1 MKKIQK
7 GLALL
12 LVGVSLSAMLAAG
25 CQKKEEELTVYM
37 PDGAPALALA
47 GLMAEDT
54 KEDGVSY
61 RVVNP
66 QKIAATI
73 TYEQE
78 EKNADLCV
86 LPLTAASKLVGNGE
100 RYTLLGTVTHGNLY
114 LISKTEESIDDLT
127 ELVGKRV
134 GVLQMKEVPGL
145 TFKTTLQKAG
155 VPFQELTGGAE
166 TASNQVNLLAMTG
179 AADVGV
185 LEADYY
191 LLAEPAVTVQASKG
205 YTIVGDL
212 QALYGG
218 EKGYPQAV
226 LVAKNALVQT
236 KQDWLLDWT
245 EKLQDTTWLT
255 QASGEEIVDVLAS
268 HLEDKTA
275 ESSFKASQLTQE
287 VIARCG
293 ISFTYAWSD
302 AGEIESFLTGLLA
315 VAPQATKLPTAAFY
329 WKQGEE

>member
-1 MKKIQK
+1 MKKWQK
-7 GLALL
+7 RLALP
-12 LVGVSLSAMLAAG
+12 LVGVSLFSMLAVG
-25 CQKKEEELTVYM
+25 CNKKEEELTVYM

-66 QKIAATI
+66 QKIATTV
-73 TYEQE
+73 TYEKE

-86 LPLTAASKLVGNGE
+86 LPLTAASKLLGGGE

-114 LISKTEESIDDLT
+114 LISKTQEPVADLA
-127 ELVGKRV
+127 ELVGKKV

-145 TFKTTLQKAG
+145 TFKSTLHKAG
-155 VPFQELTGGAE
+155 VPFQELTEGVEAA
-166 TASNQVNLLAMTG
+166 TDKVNLAAMTG

-185 LEADYY
+185 LQADYY
-191 LLAEPAVTVQASKG
+191 LLAEPAVTAKCKDG
-205 YTIVGDL
+205 YTVVGDL

-236 KQDWLLDWT
+236 KQDWLLEWT
-245 EKLQDTTWLT
+245 EKLQDRAWLT
-255 QASGEEIVDVLAS
+255 QASGEEILSVLTA

-275 ESSFKASQLTQE
+275 ESSWKAPQLTQA

-293 ISFTYAWSD
+293 ISFTYAWTD
-302 AGEIESFLTGLLA
+302 GAEITDFLTGILA
-315 VAPQATKLPTAAFY
+315 VAPQATKLPDPVFY
-329 WKQGEE
+329 WKKSEA